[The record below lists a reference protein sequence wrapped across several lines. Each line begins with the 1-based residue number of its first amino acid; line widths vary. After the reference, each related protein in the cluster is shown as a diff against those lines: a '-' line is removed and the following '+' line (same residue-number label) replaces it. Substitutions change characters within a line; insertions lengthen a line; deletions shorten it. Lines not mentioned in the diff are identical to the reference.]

1 MSEFLQGSPMG
12 VEPMPP
18 GSQPGVQR
26 PLHHG
31 NHINRS
37 SSTRSRTRTSS
48 FEARNDFRFTIE
60 LYWTARPRKAVGVPA
75 VNQWTAGEL
84 NPDLLVA
91 GQASSRWTSRP
102 CFISRGPSGSRTRAP
117 ALPKQCAAVA
127 PTDHFLAC
135 PTVNPRVGA
144 GAKQVAG
151 PGVAPG
157 GLSL

>member
-1 MSEFLQGSPMG
+1 
-12 VEPMPP
+12 MPP

-60 LYWTARPRKAVGVPA
+60 LYWASRPRKAVGVPP

-102 CFISRGPSGSRTRAP
+102 
-117 ALPKQCAAVA
+117 
-127 PTDHFLAC
+127 FLI
-135 PTVNPRVGA
+135 PEVR
-144 GAKQVAG
+144 
-151 PGVAPG
+151 PGVEPGLLPYQSSVRPQHLQTISSLAPRCIPAWAR
-157 GLSL
+157 GLSK